1 MDLRVEGSNPSA
13 STTFQQQSIIIKRMS
28 EEQKTVEPILLKG
41 FRDYLPAQVNARQK
55 MLTIIRG
62 VYERYGFVPLETP
75 ALEYLTT
82 LVGYGEDGSKQIFR
96 LKNPEDESIAL
107 RFDLTVPLARVVAQ
121 YPELPKPFRRYQVGP
136 VWRADK
142 PDPGRFREFY
152 QFDLDT
158 VGSSLMASD
167 AEILCGMYDTLIA
180 LGFEQ
185 FQVRFSDRKILNT
198 LLDYAGIAHERGHQ
212 VFRVLDKIE
221 KIGLR
226 EVEKELTIGRVDV
239 SGDKITGLGLSSGQ
253 VEKIKE
259 FLSLPTATR
268 KEVIDELRKLF
279 RGVSSADEAIGE
291 LAEVCSFLDALEIP
305 VERVYVDLSIA
316 RGLDYYTGPVF
327 EASLLNAPE
336 FGSVFGGGRY
346 DGLVE
351 RFLGK
356 KIPATGASIGVD
368 RLFAAMQ
375 KLNLVEMTPATA
387 QILITVMDRTKL
399 IEYQKLTR
407 ELRQTG
413 LNTELYLG
421 TETSLSKQLQYANEQ
436 KIPIAII
443 VGGDEFA
450 KNEVTI
456 KDLKLGS
463 QLQEKKNAGVFKDR
477 DEWLRESRK
486 AQVTVPKEGYIEKV
500 KAILTSH

>member
-1 MDLRVEGSNPSA
+1 MN
-13 STTFQQQSIIIKRMS
+13 
-28 EEQKTVEPILLKG
+28 EEKKTVEPMLLRG

-55 MLTIIRG
+55 MISTIKQ

-82 LVGYGEDGSKQIFR
+82 LIGYGDEGSKSIFK
-96 LKNPEDESIAL
+96 LKNPEKEDIAL
-107 RFDLTVPLARVVAQ
+107 RFDMTVPLARVVAQ
-121 YPELPKPFRRYQVGP
+121 YPDLPKPFRRYQVGP

-158 VGSSLMASD
+158 VGSTSMMAD
-167 AEILCGMYDTLIA
+167 TEILCGMYDTLRA
-180 LGFEQ
+180 LGIEL
-185 FQVRFSDRKILNT
+185 FQVRFSNRKILNT
-198 LLDYAGIAHERGHQ
+198 LLDYTGIPHERAHQ

-221 KIGLR
+221 KIGVG
-226 EVEKELTIGRVDV
+226 EVEKELTVGRVDV
-239 SGDKITGLGLSSGQ
+239 SGDKIPGLGLAPEQ
-253 VEKIKE
+253 VKKIRE

-268 KEVIDELRKLF
+268 TEVIGELRKLF
-279 RGVSSADEAIGE
+279 AGIPSAEEAIGE
-291 LAEVCSFLDALEIP
+291 LAEICSNLDTLSIP

-327 EASLLNAPE
+327 EASLLEAPE

-375 KLNLVEMTPATA
+375 KLGLVENTPATA
-387 QILITVMDRTKL
+387 QVFVTIMDRTKL
-399 IEYQKLTR
+399 AEYQKITR
-407 ELRQTG
+407 ELR
-413 LNTELYLG
+413 LANINTELYLG

-436 KIPIAII
+436 RIPVAII
-443 VGGDEFA
+443 LGGDEFA
-450 KNEVTI
+450 KGEVTI
-456 KDLKLGS
+456 KDLNLGA
-463 QLQEKKNAGVFKDR
+463 QLQEKKNAGAFKDR

-486 AQVTVPKEGYIEKV
+486 AQVTIPLAEYIDKV
-500 KAILTSH
+500 LSILHSH